1 MVQPNDLDD
10 FFFDLRGFL
19 VLRNA
24 VDASL
29 REQLNGA
36 FDRFPPLQPGEW
48 VGNSQRRDYTSDTGF
63 ELHNCVEFDPAFEE
77 LIDHPSWIG
86 HALRYAGEA
95 QSYVRG
101 VFIDEC
107 IASVRSAGGHHPV
120 HSGGFGAATRTQ
132 YRFDNGM
139 FRCGQVNV
147 LLALRDVG
155 PGDGATTVVPG
166 SHKSNFAH
174 PLAGDYARGD
184 RMDQLPGAEPVH
196 LNAGDALFFVDSLM
210 HGAQSRTTEEGERRV
225 VIIRYGPTWA
235 RTRFGY
241 EYSDSLLA
249 RLSPERRRILQPVP
263 PIRAGEMRVPR
274 EAPLVG

>member
-24 VDASL
+24 VNASL